1 MKNIL
6 GFTLIE
12 LMICLTIMMIL
23 ISISYPR
30 YSDYLIKI
38 KRSHAELALQQMAI
52 RLQEFYSTAETYEG
66 VTPDI
71 LHLDQLITDHS
82 YQLVI
87 NETHENS
94 FLISAEPQGSQLQAD
109 HLCGILSLD
118 DEGTHFISGKSTVEE
133 CWEH

>member
-1 MKNIL
+1 MKNHLL

-23 ISISYPR
+23 ISISYPI
-30 YSDYLIKI
+30 YSDHLTRI

-66 VTPDI
+66 VTPNI

-87 NETHENS
+87 NEAHENN
-94 FLISAEPQGSQLQAD
+94 FLISAEPLGSQLQSD
-109 HLCGILSLD
+109 RCGTLSLD
-118 DEGTHFISGKSTVEE
+118 DEGTRSISGKSTVEE
-133 CWEH
+133 CWR